1 MDTSR
6 INKVKAPQHFRT
18 RRSYGAELVLA
29 AVLGFFFVRGVEG
42 GDGLLVSGAL
52 VVLGLRD
59 LALELLA
66 DAFEGLLGVPQS
78 SSAVVHF
85 CVKGFQFLIVSFV
98 QSRQV

>member
-6 INKVKAPQHFRT
+6 IREVKAPQHFKT

-42 GDGLLVSGAL
+42 GDGLLVSRAL

-59 LALELLA
+59 LALQFFPYS
-66 DAFEGLLGVPQS
+66 FEGLLRISQS
-78 SSAVVHF
+78 RRAVVHF
-85 CVKGFQFLIVSFV
+85 TVKSF
-98 QSRQV
+98 